1 MKRARYGAISTLSAQ
16 SQDSIQNFLLNRL
29 EREGVAG
36 VEDYLI
42 GIKTIPIERERLPVP
57 PIDQSTFRW
66 AMAKAG
72 LSMPEALRVSITG
85 KRKLAAR
92 V

>member
-1 MKRARYGAISTLSAQ
+1 MKRARYSTIGNLSAQ

-29 EREGVAG
+29 EREGLAG

-42 GIKTIPIERERLPVP
+42 GIKTIPIERERLPIP
-57 PIDQSTFRW
+57 PIDLNTFRW
-66 AMAKAG
+66 AMQQAG
-72 LSMPEALRVSITG
+72 LSMPEAIKAAVTG
-85 KRKLAAR
+85 KRQFAAR

>member
-1 MKRARYGAISTLSAQ
+1 MKRTKYSTIGNLSAQ
-16 SQDSIQNFLLNRL
+16 SQDAVQNFLLNRL
-29 EREGVAG
+29 EREGQAG
-36 VEDYLI
+36 VEDYLL
-42 GIKTIPIERERLPVP
+42 GIKTIPIERERLPIP
-57 PIDQSTFRW
+57 PIDLNTFRW

-72 LSMPEALRVSITG
+72 LSMPEALRAAVTG